1 MRSIEHPFETS
12 TSPEAGMTALLDLDF
27 APVADPEID
36 PAVFAPLPITDV
48 EPFARPRLCLPRLV
62 CDEPGR
68 RRGGAADAVLARQAP
83 LRLTRRGR
91 VAAVL
96 GGVLLATLLSALVF
110 VLAMGPASGRSA
122 APAPASAGSGSTL
135 TVQPGDTLWAIASR
149 VAPTADPRVTV
160 QQIIDRNGLAG
171 ASVQAGQVLV
181 LPS

>member
-1 MRSIEHPFETS
+1 
-12 TSPEAGMTALLDLDF
+12 MTALLDLDF

-48 EPFARPRLCLPRLV
+48 EPFARPRLRLV

-68 RRGGAADAVLARQAP
+68 RRGGAAGVGPARRAP

-96 GGVLLATLLSALVF
+96 GGVLLATMVSALVF
-110 VLAMGPASGRSA
+110 VLAMGPAGGRSA
-122 APAPASAGSGSTL
+122 APAPAGIGAGAATGSTVV
-135 TVQPGDTLWAIASR
+135 VQPGDTLWAIASR
-149 VAPTADPRVTV
+149 LAPKADPRVVV

>member
-36 PAVFAPLPITDV
+36 PAAFAPLPITDV
-48 EPFARPRLCLPRLV
+48 EPFARPRLRLV
-62 CDEPGR
+62 CDEAGR
-68 RRGGAADAVLARQAP
+68 RRGGAADAGSGREAP

-91 VAAVL
+91 LVAML
-96 GGVLLATLLSALVF
+96 GVLVLASLLSALVF

-122 APAPASAGSGSTL
+122 EPAPASAGSGPTL

-149 VAPTADPRVTV
+149 VAPNADPRVVV
-160 QQIIDRNGLAG
+160 QQIIDRKGLAG
-171 ASVQAGQVLV
+171 ASVQVGQVLV

>member
-1 MRSIEHPFETS
+1 
-12 TSPEAGMTALLDLDF
+12 MTALHDYPLTEFSLTE
-27 APVADPEID
+27 PQID
-36 PAVFAPLPITDV
+36 PAVFEPLPITDV
-48 EPFARPRLCLPRLV
+48 APFARPRLRLV
-62 CDEPGR
+62 SDNLGR
-68 RRGGAADAVLARQAP
+68 RRGGAAEGGPARRAP

-91 VAAVL
+91 MVAML
-96 GGVLLATLLSALVF
+96 GALLLASLLSALVF

-122 APAPASAGSGSTL
+122 APAPAGAAPTL

-149 VAPTADPRVTV
+149 VAPKADPRVVV

>member
-36 PAVFAPLPITDV
+36 PAAFAPLPITDV
-48 EPFARPRLCLPRLV
+48 EPFARPRLRLV

-68 RRGGAADAVLARQAP
+68 RRAAAADLGSP

-91 VAAVL
+91 LAAML
-96 GGVLLATLLSALVF
+96 GVLLLASLLSALVF
-110 VLAMGPASGRSA
+110 ALAMGAASGRSA
-122 APAPASAGSGSTL
+122 APAPAGSATTL

-149 VAPTADPRVTV
+149 VAPKADPRVVV
-160 QQIIDRNGLAG
+160 QQIIDRNRLAG

>member
-1 MRSIEHPFETS
+1 
-12 TSPEAGMTALLDLDF
+12 MTALLDFDF
-27 APVADPEID
+27 TPVADPEID

-48 EPFARPRLCLPRLV
+48 EPFARPRLRLV

-68 RRGGAADAVLARQAP
+68 RGGAPIVPAREAP

-96 GGVLLATLLSALVF
+96 GLVLLASLVSALVF
-110 VLAMGPASGRSA
+110 ALALGPASGRSA
-122 APAPASAGSGSTL
+122 APAPTGAAAGSTVV
-135 TVQPGDTLWAIASR
+135 VQPGDTLWAIASR
-149 VAPTADPRVTV
+149 VAPKADPRVTV

>member
-48 EPFARPRLCLPRLV
+48 EPFARPRLRLV

-68 RRGGAADAVLARQAP
+68 RRGGAADAGPARQAP

-149 VAPTADPRVTV
+149 VAPKADPRVTV
-160 QQIIDRNGLAG
+160 QQIIDRNGLAD

>member
-1 MRSIEHPFETS
+1 
-12 TSPEAGMTALLDLDF
+12 MTALLDLDF
-27 APVADPEID
+27 APVAEPEID
-36 PAVFAPLPITDV
+36 TAIEAAVFAPLPIADV
-48 EPFARPRLCLPRLV
+48 EQFARPRLRLV

-68 RRGGAADAVLARQAP
+68 RRGGAADLGAARRAP

-91 VAAVL
+91 LVAML
-96 GGVLLATLLSALVF
+96 GVLLASLLSALVF
-110 VLAMGPASGRSA
+110 VLAMGPANGRSA
-122 APAPASAGSGSTL
+122 APARAGSAPTV

-149 VAPTADPRVTV
+149 VAPKADPRVTV

>member
-1 MRSIEHPFETS
+1 
-12 TSPEAGMTALLDLDF
+12 MTALLDFDF

-48 EPFARPRLCLPRLV
+48 EPFARPRLRLV
-62 CDEPGR
+62 CDESG
-68 RRGGAADAVLARQAP
+68 RRGGAAAIPVRRPP

-91 VAAVL
+91 VAAVVGL
-96 GGVLLATLLSALVF
+96 VLLASLVSALVF
-110 VLAMGPASGRSA
+110 ALAPGPASGRSA
-122 APAPASAGSGSTL
+122 ASTPAGAAGAVAGSTVV
-135 TVQPGDTLWAIASR
+135 VQPGDTLWAIASR
-149 VAPTADPRVTV
+149 VAPKADPRVVV